1 MKGKKRKMKS
11 KKILKIIIFIISII
25 LIFAPTIVMSS
36 NNFYDSNI
44 DVLQDFLVSLPF
56 TLLGMIGT
64 SITLKKL
71 LED

>member
-1 MKGKKRKMKS
+1 MKS

-36 NNFYDSNI
+36 NNFYASII

-56 TLLGMIGT
+56 TLLGMVGA

>member
-25 LIFAPTIVMSS
+25 LIFAPTIVMLS
-36 NNFYDSNI
+36 NNFYASII

-56 TLLGMIGT
+56 TLLGMIGA

>member
-25 LIFAPTIVMSS
+25 LIFVPTIVMLS
-36 NNFYDSNI
+36 NNFYASII

-56 TLLGMIGT
+56 TLLGMIGA

>member
-1 MKGKKRKMKS
+1 MKGKKRKKKK

-25 LIFAPTIVMSS
+25 LIFVPTIVMLS
-36 NNFYDSNI
+36 NNFYASII

-56 TLLGMIGT
+56 TLLGMIGA

>member
-1 MKGKKRKMKS
+1 
-11 KKILKIIIFIISII
+11 
-25 LIFAPTIVMSS
+25 MSS
-36 NNFYDSNI
+36 NNFYASII

-56 TLLGMIGT
+56 TLLGMVGA

>member
-25 LIFAPTIVMSS
+25 LIFVPTIVMLS
-36 NNFYDSNI
+36 NNFYASII
-44 DVLQDFLVSLPF
+44 DMLQDFLVSLPF

>member
-36 NNFYDSNI
+36 NNFYASII

-56 TLLGMIGT
+56 TLLGM
-64 SITLKKL
+64 
-71 LED
+71 

>member
-36 NNFYDSNI
+36 NNFYASII

-56 TLLGMIGT
+56 TLLGMVGA

>member
-1 MKGKKRKMKS
+1 MKS

-36 NNFYDSNI
+36 NNFYASII